1 MLPLAASSLH
11 VHDVPVSSADKDI
24 LKRNTSLKEQDGD
37 AVSICGIARYLLEM
51 FSGRGFCSRCQFVYS
66 GALLLPVKLSAR

>member
-11 VHDVPVSSADKDI
+11 VHDVPVSADKDI

-37 AVSICGIARYLLEM
+37 AVSICAIARYLLEM

-66 GALLLPVKLSAR
+66 GAPLLPVKLSAR